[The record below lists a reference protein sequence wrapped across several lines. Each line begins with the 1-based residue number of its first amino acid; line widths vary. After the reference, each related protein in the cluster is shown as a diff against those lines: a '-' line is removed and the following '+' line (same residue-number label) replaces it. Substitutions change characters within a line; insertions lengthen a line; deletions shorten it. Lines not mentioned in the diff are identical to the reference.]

1 MRGDAEDGNK
11 RTFRGIGH
19 QLAHLFCHPAD
30 GLGVNILDLIE
41 SGTEVEG
48 KKATVRKQ
56 HGNAMRKGE

>member
-56 HGNAMRKGE
+56 TRKCNEEG